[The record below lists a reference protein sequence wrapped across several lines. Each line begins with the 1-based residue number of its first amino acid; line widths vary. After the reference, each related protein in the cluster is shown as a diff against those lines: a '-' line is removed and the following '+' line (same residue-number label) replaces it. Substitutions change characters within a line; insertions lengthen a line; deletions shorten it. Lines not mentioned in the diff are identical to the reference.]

1 MRFLNFR
8 PLLAIGAALT
18 ALVLV
23 AASVD
28 AAPRSNFGSRGTKTG
43 APPPATQTAP
53 TQARPIERTMTQ
65 PAAPGAAARPTT
77 PATQP
82 GGFFN
87 RPGLLGGLA
96 AGFLGAG
103 LFGLLF
109 GNGMLG
115 GLGGLA
121 SMLGLILQVGLVAIV
136 GYMLWSWWKRRS
148 QPVAAYAGSP
158 YLRDVNSG
166 SSNSGSSNL
175 GGTNAGSSGTPYNL
189 SGGGTAPSQAGKDE
203 IGTTPADFDHFERL
217 LGEIQMA
224 YGAEDLNRLR
234 ACLTPEML
242 SYFAEE
248 LANNSSRGVVN
259 KVSDVKLLQGDL
271 SEAWREGER
280 EYATIAIR
288 YAINDQMV
296 ERASG
301 RVISGGP
308 QEATEVW
315 TFVRVQRGA
324 WLLSAI
330 QQVA

>member
-1 MRFLNFR
+1 MRFPSFR

-18 ALVLV
+18 ALVMI

-28 AAPRSNFGSRGTKTG
+28 AAPRANFGSRGTKTFS
-43 APPPATQTAP
+43 PPPATQTAP
-53 TQARPIERTMTQ
+53 TT
-65 PAAPGAAARPTT
+65 AAPIQRSVTPPAQPGASTAARPAT

-103 LFGLLF
+103 LFGMLF
-109 GNGMLG
+109 GNGLFG

-121 SMLGLILQVGLVAIV
+121 SMLGLILQLGLVAIV
-136 GYMLWSWWKRRS
+136 GYMLWSWWQRRN
-148 QPVAAYAGSP
+148 QPAAAYAGAP
-158 YLRDVNSG
+158 YLREVHADATPQNFGGMGG
-166 SSNSGSSNL
+166 SAPASK
-175 GGTNAGSSGTPYNL
+175 AGSD
-189 SGGGTAPSQAGKDE
+189 Q
-203 IGTTPADFDHFERL
+203 IGTTPADFDDFERL
-217 LGEIQMA
+217 LGEIQLA

-242 SYFAEE
+242 SYFSEE
-248 LANNSSRGVVN
+248 LTNNAGRGVVN

-271 SEAWREGER
+271 AESWREGAR
-280 EYATIAIR
+280 EYASVAIR

-330 QQVA
+330 QQVS

>member
-1 MRFLNFR
+1 MRFANFR
-8 PLLAIGAALT
+8 PLLVLGAALT
-18 ALVLV
+18 ALLMV
-23 AASVD
+23 AVSVD
-28 AAPRSNFGSRGTKTG
+28 AAPRMNFGSRGTKTFT
-43 APPPATQTAP
+43 PPPATQTAP
-53 TQARPIERTMTQ
+53 TQARPIERTMTPQ
-65 PAAPGAAARPTT
+65 PGANTAVRPTT

-109 GNGMLG
+109 GNGLMG

-121 SMLGLILQVGLVAIV
+121 SMLGLLLQLGLVAVV
-136 GYMLWSWWKRRS
+136 GYMLWSWWQRRS
-148 QPVAAYAGSP
+148 QPAHAYAGAP
-158 YLRDVNSG
+158 YLREVHADA
-166 SSNSGSSNL
+166 SS
-175 GGTNAGSSGTPYNL
+175 TPHNL
-189 SGGGTAPSQAGKDE
+189 SGGGGGTPSQAGKDE
-203 IGTTPADFDHFERL
+203 IGTTAADFDHFERL
-217 LGEIQMA
+217 LGEIQTA

-248 LANNSSRGVVN
+248 LTTNASRGVLN

-271 SEAWREGER
+271 AEAWREGER
-280 EYATIAIR
+280 DYASVAIR

-315 TFVRVQRGA
+315 TFMRVHGGA

-330 QQVA
+330 QQVS

>member
-1 MRFLNFR
+1 MRLLNFR

-18 ALVLV
+18 ALVLI

-28 AAPRSNFGSRGTKTG
+28 AAPRGNFGSRGSKTFS
-43 APPPATQTAP
+43 PPPATQTAP
-53 TQARPIERTMTQ
+53 SPASPMERSVTSPGQ
-65 PAAPGAAARPTT
+65 PGAATAARPPVTT
-77 PATQP
+77 PPATQP

-109 GNGMLG
+109 GGGLGG

-121 SMLGLILQVGLVAIV
+121 SMLGLVLQLGLIAIV
-136 GYMLWSWWKRRS
+136 GYMLWAWWQRRK
-148 QPVAAYAGSP
+148 QPAAAYAGAP
-158 YLRDVNSG
+158 YLRAVNPDTTPHQFNG
-166 SSNSGSSNL
+166 A
-175 GGTNAGSSGTPYNL
+175 GGTT
-189 SGGGTAPSQAGKDE
+189 SQAGHQAGHDE
-203 IGTTPADFDHFERL
+203 FSTTPADFDHFERL
-217 LGEIQMA
+217 LGEIQLA

-234 ACLTPEML
+234 GLLTPEML

-248 LANNSSRGVVN
+248 LAKNSSRGVVN
-259 KVSDVKLLQGDL
+259 NVSDVKLLQGDL

-280 EYATIAIR
+280 EYATVAIR

-308 QEATEVW
+308 QEITELW
-315 TFVRVQRGA
+315 TFMRVQRGA

>member
-18 ALVLV
+18 VLV
-23 AASVD
+23 MIAAAVD
-28 AAPRSNFGSRGTKTG
+28 AAPRMNFGSRGAKTG
-43 APPPATQTAP
+43 APPPVTQTAP

-65 PAAPGAAARPTT
+65 PAQPGANTAARPTT

-121 SMLGLILQVGLVAIV
+121 SMLGLILQLGLVAIV
-136 GYMLWSWWKRRS
+136 GYMLWSWWQRRN
-148 QPVAAYAGSP
+148 QPAAAYAGAS
-158 YLRDVNSG
+158 YLRDVNAR
-166 SSNSGSSNL
+166 SSNL
-175 GGTNAGSSGTPYNL
+175 GGSNAGNSGSPYNF
-189 SGGGTAPSQAGKDE
+189 SGGGTAPSQVGKDE
-203 IGTTPADFDHFERL
+203 IGTTPADFDQFERL
-217 LGEIQMA
+217 LGEIQTA

-271 SEAWREGER
+271 AEAWREGER

-296 ERASG
+296 ERSSG

-308 QEATEVW
+308 QEATEIW
-315 TFVRVQRGA
+315 TFMRVQRGA

>member
-1 MRFLNFR
+1 MRFPNFR

-28 AAPRSNFGSRGTKTG
+28 AAPRMNFGSRGTKTFS
-43 APPPATQTAP
+43 APPPTQTAP
-53 TQARPIERTMTQ
+53 TAAAPIQRSVT
-65 PAAPGAAARPTT
+65 PSAPGANTAARPGA

-109 GNGMLG
+109 GNGLLG
-115 GLGGLA
+115 GLGGFA
-121 SMLGLILQVGLVAIV
+121 SMLGLILQLGIIAII
-136 GYMLWSWWKRRS
+136 GYMLWSWWQRRN
-148 QPVAAYAGSP
+148 QPATAYAGSP
-158 YLRDVNSG
+158 YLRDVHQDTKPQNFAG
-166 SSNSGSSNL
+166 L
-175 GGTNAGSSGTPYNL
+175 GGSAAAPASKAGS
-189 SGGGTAPSQAGKDE
+189 DE

-217 LGEIQMA
+217 LGEIQLA

-242 SYFAEE
+242 SYFSEE
-248 LANNSSRGVVN
+248 LTNNASRGVVN

-271 SEAWREGER
+271 AEAWREGAR
-280 EYATIAIR
+280 EYASVAIR

-296 ERASG
+296 ERATG

-315 TFVRVQRGA
+315 TFVRIQRGA

-330 QQVA
+330 QQVS

>member
-1 MRFLNFR
+1 M
-8 PLLAIGAALT
+8 
-18 ALVLV
+18 
-23 AASVD
+23 
-28 AAPRSNFGSRGTKTG
+28 
-43 APPPATQTAP
+43 
-53 TQARPIERTMTQ
+53 
-65 PAAPGAAARPTT
+65 AARPTT

-109 GNGMLG
+109 GHGLSG

-121 SMLGLILQVGLVAIV
+121 SMLGLILQLGLVAIV
-136 GYMLWSWWKRRS
+136 GYMLWSWWQRRN
-148 QPVAAYAGSP
+148 QPAAAYAGAP
-158 YLRDVNSG
+158 YLRDVNSDG
-166 SSNSGSSNL
+166 YGASRNL
-175 GGTNAGSSGTPYNL
+175 GG
-189 SGGGTAPSQAGKDE
+189 GGGAPSKAGADE
-203 IGTTPADFDHFERL
+203 IGITPADFDHFERL
-217 LGEIQMA
+217 LGEIQTA

-248 LANNSSRGVVN
+248 LTNNASRGVVN

-271 SEAWREGER
+271 AEAWREGER
-280 EYATIAIR
+280 EYASVAIR

-315 TFVRVQRGA
+315 TFVRVHRGA

-330 QQVA
+330 QQVS

>member
-1 MRFLNFR
+1 M
-8 PLLAIGAALT
+8 
-18 ALVLV
+18 V

-28 AAPRSNFGSRGTKTG
+28 AAPRMNFGSRGTKTFS
-43 APPPATQTAP
+43 PPPATQTAP
-53 TQARPIERTMTQ
+53 TTAAPIQRSVTPPTQ
-65 PAAPGAAARPTT
+65 PGGASTAARPTT

-109 GNGMLG
+109 GNGLGG

-121 SMLGLILQVGLVAIV
+121 SMLGLILQLGLIAIV
-136 GYMLWSWWKRRS
+136 GYMLWSWWQRRN
-148 QPVAAYAGSP
+148 QPAAAYAGAP
-158 YLRDVNSG
+158 YLREVHADAPPQNFGGMGG
-166 SSNSGSSNL
+166 SAPASK
-175 GGTNAGSSGTPYNL
+175 AGSD
-189 SGGGTAPSQAGKDE
+189 Q

-217 LGEIQMA
+217 LGEIQLA

-242 SYFAEE
+242 SYFSEE
-248 LANNSSRGVVN
+248 LTNNAGRGVVN

-271 SEAWREGER
+271 AEAWREGAR
-280 EYATIAIR
+280 EYASVAIR

-330 QQVA
+330 QQVS